1 MFKRRGQPTNQ
12 GEKKPRSSDL
22 VIRSNGWNIPLP
34 PDLMY
39 HIIDTYLATSAII
52 ALCAAF
58 PVLQSYCHPQP
69 YRHITVYI
77 HKAWLPSQKLFI
89 RIELSECPPTQEQDN
104 SIVLSTLDDLGYAGT
119 EKARGVLSLVSDLTH
134 DLASIHLDITVRW
147 NELEKYV
154 KVYIFALLQR
164 SGLRSVTLKGCDIP
178 VNQLGVVQNL
188 QTLDVDNS
196 LGRPD
201 NVSLLGKSG
210 KVYVEEVRLRGGLQ
224 YCLIGPGTPFNWSR
238 LRAID
243 YYGYRGSPQGLLEL
257 CSSTLQALELA
268 IYGEDGEQLFIPNSP

>member
-1 MFKRRGQPTNQ
+1 MFKRRGKRTAQ
-12 GEKKPRSSDL
+12 
-22 VIRSNGWNIPLP
+22 WNIPLP
-34 PDLMY
+34 PDIMY
-39 HIIDTYLATSAII
+39 HIIDTYLASSTII
-52 ALCAAF
+52 ALCVAF
-58 PVLQSYCHPQP
+58 PVLRPP

-77 HKAWLPSQKLFI
+77 RQAWVPPQKLYI
-89 RIELSECPPTQEQDN
+89 KIGLSKCPEQDN
-104 SIVLSTLDDLGYAGT
+104 SILLSTLDDLGHAGT
-119 EKARGVLSLVSDLTH
+119 KKERGMLSLVSDLTH

-238 LRAID
+238 LRVID

-257 CSSTLQALELA
+257 CSSSLQALELA